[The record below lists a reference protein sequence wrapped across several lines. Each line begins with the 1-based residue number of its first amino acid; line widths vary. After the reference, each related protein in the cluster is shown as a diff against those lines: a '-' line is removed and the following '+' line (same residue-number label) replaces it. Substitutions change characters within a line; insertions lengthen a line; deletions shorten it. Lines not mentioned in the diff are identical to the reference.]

1 MCGDFAALLKRYRV
15 TRATADRFAGDFP
28 AEQMRGHGIKVEP
41 ADRAKSDLYKA
52 FLPMLNSDQVELL
65 DLPRLR
71 TQLASLERRVG
82 RSGRDSIDHP
92 ANGNDDVV
100 NSAAG
105 ALVLAGARDRMP
117 QGLLFVG
124 PPSESEIAELD
135 AELVH
140 LKKELGL
147 A

>member
-82 RSGRDSIDHP
+82 RSGRDSDHP
-92 ANGNDDVV
+92 ANGHDDDVV
-100 NSAAG
+100 KQRGRRARACWSTRPHAART
-105 ALVLAGARDRMP
+105 LVRWTA
-117 QGLLFVG
+117 F
-124 PPSESEIAELD
+124 
-135 AELVH
+135 
-140 LKKELGL
+140 
-147 A
+147 